1 MLYYLPRSLGL
12 QKLDVENLYNL
23 FEEQV
28 TITPSTLALISEN
41 TKISFSELQE
51 MVDGLYYFL
60 SANNVSNKDVV
71 GIYGSGGIELI
82 VSILATLKLGAIYMP
97 LDDTYPSERLAY
109 MVDHSE
115 CKYVITISNELP
127 FKTKAKVISFSS
139 VDKSIASEKKPP
151 SFSNSQYAPAC
162 LIYTSGSTG
171 KPKGVL
177 ISHDSLINRLQ
188 WMWKEF
194 PYIDEEI
201 CVLKTAICFVD
212 SLAEIFSPLLQGVT
226 LAIPEKNIVK
236 DPANFLKFLFDYNV
250 TRIVLVPSFLS
261 VLTQYNNLSKQIPKL
276 YFWVVSGETLSL
288 QLAKKFKAVM
298 PHARLIN
305 LYGSTEV
312 TADVTYH
319 EVSNDDFN
327 KGVIPIG
334 RVIDNNHIFI
344 LDEKLNILP
353 SMEEG
358 EIVVVGRGLAI
369 GYLKDTNNDKFTS
382 LSINGTRIPAFRTGD
397 LGKYTPDGDLLYKGR
412 NDGQIKISGKRV
424 NLLEIEMAIKEEFEV
439 EQCIIRTINEG
450 KLLELVAFIKAAN
463 FEKEAYRGRLANK
476 LPTYMIPAHC
486 IKCDSFP
493 LLPNGKVD
501 REALSNVFKSQK
513 VKAKGV
519 CRVQDSLQL
528 SIASI
533 IETEFNISE
542 ISVTDSFFEL
552 GITSLE
558 IAKLSVLIQNNLG
571 LKISVPEIVNHA
583 SVKELCKYLQHSNNE
598 AIDYKKLTILPIKV
612 TPENTTNLF
621 IFHPITGLALP
632 YLKLK
637 DLSTTYNIYAI
648 SNPFFGKINKFTSI
662 KEMAAYYA
670 KLLIEAQSSSEFNLA
685 GWSFGG
691 TIALEVA
698 NYLIDAGFRVANLI
712 MIDTFNF
719 HHAINMENQLSLDAE
734 LKNEIDWL
742 ENEQKVNINSAEGHI
757 FKQEIIANITLLYNY
772 MPRCLLDQMSLIKAD
787 TPEPVKYPVS
797 IDDYNG
803 WGSVFHGNISRH
815 IIQGKHDKLFRPE
828 HITKI
833 ADILN
838 KILSN
843 VPTTHD
849 IFVESYV

>member
-1 MLYYLPRSLGL
+1 M

-23 FEEQV
+23 FEERV
-28 TITPSTLALISEN
+28 TITPSKLALTSEN
-41 TKISFSELQE
+41 TKISFSELNK
-51 MVDGLYYFL
+51 MVDRLYYFL
-60 SANNVSNKDVV
+60 SRKSVSNKDVV
-71 GIYGSGGIELI
+71 GIYGSGGVELI

-115 CKYVITISNELP
+115 CKYVITISKNLP
-127 FKTKAKVISFSS
+127 FETQAKVIAFSS
-139 VDKSIASEKKPP
+139 VDTNIVSENNYR
-151 SFSNSQYAPAC
+151 SFSNDQYAPAC

-188 WMWKEF
+188 WMWRKY
-194 PYIDEEI
+194 PYRENEV

-212 SLAEIFSPLLQGVT
+212 SLAEIFSPILKGVT
-226 LAIPEKNIVK
+226 LSIPEKERIK
-236 DPANFLKFLFDYNV
+236 DPAQFLDFLSAHSV

-261 VLTQYNNLSKQIPKL
+261 VLTQYNDLSKQIPKL

-319 EVSNDDFN
+319 EVSDGDFN

-334 RVIDNNHIFI
+334 KAIDNNEIFI

-353 SMEEG
+353 NMEEG

-369 GYLKDTNNDKFTS
+369 GYIKDTNNDKFTS
-382 LSINGTRIPAFRTGD
+382 LSINGTQIPAFRTGD
-397 LGKYTPDGDLLYKGR
+397 LGKYTSAGDILYKGR

-439 EQCIIRTINEG
+439 EQCIIRAINEG
-450 KLLELVAFIKAAN
+450 ELLELVAFIKASN
-463 FEKEAYRGRLANK
+463 FEKEAYQGRLANK
-476 LPTYMIPAHC
+476 LPTYMIPTHC

-493 LLPNGKVD
+493 LLPNGKID
-501 REALSNVFKSQK
+501 REALSDIYKSQK
-513 VKAKGV
+513 LKTKGS
-519 CRVQDSLQL
+519 CSVQDSLQL

-542 ISVTDSFFEL
+542 IAVTDSFFEL

-583 SVKELCKYLQHSNNE
+583 SVKELCKYLQLSNNE
-598 AIDYKKLTILPIKV
+598 AIDYKKLAILPINV

-621 IFHPITGLALP
+621 IFHPITGLAFP

-637 DLSTTYNIYAI
+637 DLSTTYNICAI

-670 KLLIEAQSSSEFNLA
+670 KLLIETQTSSEFNLA

-691 TIALEVA
+691 TVALEVA

-719 HHAINMENQLSLDAE
+719 HHSINMENHLSLDAE

-742 ENEQKVNINSAEGHI
+742 ENEQKVNIHSAEGQI
-757 FKQEIIANITLLYNY
+757 FKQEIVANITLLYNY
-772 MPRCLLDQMSLIKAD
+772 MPRALVDQMSLIKAD
-787 TPEPVKYPVS
+787 TPEPLKYPVS

-803 WGSVFHGNISRH
+803 WDSVFHGNIDRH
-815 IIQGKHDKLFRPE
+815 IIQGKHDELFRPE

-833 ADILN
+833 TDILN

-843 VPTTHD
+843 VPTMRD